1 MRHESRSYTA
11 RDERTDAIFRNAPAI
26 VLFNT
31 LSKGFHRAVKTRQ
44 QTRDSR
50 LNCALP
56 GCRASARLRK
66 RTFSSFPTRMTRMI
80 EGPDKM
86 HRNADCPNH
95 AAVER
100 ALVAARSSI
109 DCPSVARY
117 SIARSSMARSSTAWS
132 STVMAMV
139 VVDPQ
144 TCFRSVRLRLNNV
157 PIPLP
162 RHSVAA
168 MSYARSRP

>member
-1 MRHESRSYTA
+1 
-11 RDERTDAIFRNAPAI
+11 
-26 VLFNT
+26 
-31 LSKGFHRAVKTRQ
+31 
-44 QTRDSR
+44 
-50 LNCALP
+50 
-56 GCRASARLRK
+56 
-66 RTFSSFPTRMTRMI
+66 MI

-109 DCPSVARY
+109 DCASVARY
-117 SIARSSMARSSTAWS
+117 SIARSSMARSSTA
-132 STVMAMV
+132 MAMV